1 MLDAAQ
7 QAAEFKSALDNIKSR
22 NIQAVAARMCRVLR
36 DFPANYKSRQTTVD
50 NGGSVVDVDLSGSL
64 FDSVWEENV
73 GSKIVRNMALTPSLA
88 IDSVEAL
95 YKFNQ
100 ILVEHGEQIMSGL
113 TVASFSTEFIQIYN
127 RVNGMVTSSK
137 FSTSE
142 KTLTYAQNGFTLSIK
157 RLGEVDGVGDNI
169 GIYELGKYLSKTDI
183 ITQLRVMHGYISSKP
198 WQDSTKSSV
207 VTARGYAAKIETAVL
222 CVIDTI
228 LDIAHAIDGLSACAE
243 QAVSGDDDL
252 TTFDPENSERYMEI
266 PAI

>member
-7 QAAEFKSALDNIKSR
+7 QAADFKSALDNIKSR

-36 DFPANYKSRQTTVD
+36 DFPSNYKPRSTTVVD
-50 NGGSVVDVDLSGSL
+50 GGSSVDIDLTGSL

-88 IDSVEAL
+88 IDSIEAL

-100 ILVEHGEQIMSGL
+100 ILVEHGEQIMSGS
-113 TVASFSTEFIQIYN
+113 TVASFSTEFVQIYN
-127 RVNGMVTSSK
+127 RVNSMVTSSK
-137 FSTSE
+137 FTTTE
-142 KTLTYAQNGFTLSIK
+142 KTLTYAQNGFTLSAK

-169 GIYELGKYLSKTDI
+169 GVYELGKYISKTDI
-183 ITQLRVMHGYISSKP
+183 ITQFRVMHGYVSSKP

-207 VTARGYAAKIETAVL
+207 VTAREYARKIETAVL

-228 LDIAHAIDGLSACAE
+228 LDIAHAIDGFAACVEQLS
-243 QAVSGDDDL
+243 SGDDDL
-252 TTFDPENSERYMEI
+252 TSFDPESSERYMEI
-266 PAI
+266 PAV